1 MKVSCV
7 DSSVS
12 ENFNWNK
19 GLEDLLDVVKS
30 IEMTQERGEAML

>member
-12 ENFNWNK
+12 ENFNWSK